1 MGAISYL
8 FGLYPFFKSIDLIE
22 IGMLG
27 DVLLAR
33 CDLIAHEQCHQ
44 MLDICGIIYRDLN
57 ERTVFRVQ
65 SGLPEL
71 FGVHLT
77 EALISLEGIAFEALC
92 ELVELRIVIG
102 IEDLL
107 ALLHLI
113 ERRHAHVD
121 VTACD
126 EFARIAVEEGK
137 EQCPYMRAVL
147 ICIGKDDDLII
158 F

>member
-1 MGAISYL
+1 
-8 FGLYPFFKSIDLIE
+8 
-22 IGMLG
+22 
-27 DVLLAR
+27 
-33 CDLIAHEQCHQ
+33 

-57 ERTVFRVQ
+57 ERTIFRVQ
-65 SGLPEL
+65 RGLPEL
-71 FGVHLT
+71 FGVHFT
-77 EALISLEGIAFEALC
+77 ETLVSLKGIAFETLC

-102 IEDLL
+102 IEYIL

-113 ERRHAHVD
+113 ERRHAHID
-121 VTACD
+121 VTARD

-147 ICIGKDDDLII
+147 IGIGKDDDLII